1 MYEIAVQGAWGH
13 HLFKSEQL
21 GSVDFGVAFK
31 GLFSGLD
38 DETANGWAVD
48 VGARLQTRIEGLTFA
63 AAAQHLGPELTFIEE
78 GFKLP
83 AALRVG
89 ADYSRDVP
97 EWNGSFAVAYDLQV
111 VNDDDL
117 RSHFGGELGYYEL
130 FAVRGGY
137 KAGFDS
143 QGATF
148 GVGVRKGGYRFDY
161 SYADIS
167 DDLGNGHR
175 FSLGIDL

>member
-1 MYEIAVQGAWGH
+1 M
-13 HLFKSEQL
+13 
-21 GSVDFGVAFK
+21 
-31 GLFSGLD
+31 
-38 DETANGWAVD
+38 
-48 VGARLQTRIEGLTFA
+48 
-63 AAAQHLGPELTFIEE
+63 
-78 GFKLP
+78 
-83 AALRVG
+83 
-89 ADYSRDVP
+89 
-97 EWNGSFAVAYDLQV
+97 
-111 VNDDDL
+111 
-117 RSHFGGELGYYEL
+117 
-130 FAVRGGY
+130 RGGY